1 MKTLKQKLD
10 DVWNIPGCACPCH
23 KARWSINCLGWLRVV
38 KGYFVG
44 ARHYFHK
51 NLK

>member
-10 DVWNIPGCACPCH
+10 AAWNINDCAYPCH
-23 KARWSINCLGWLRVV
+23 KAKWSINCLGWLRVV
-38 KGYFVG
+38 KGTFLG
-44 ARHYFHK
+44 KRKYFHK